1 MNLITFTFEVAEEDQ
16 LDFVKTLDEL
26 RDFWEEKDVTVSL
39 FRDRSRQTR
48 FLQLFLTDKS
58 VDELTDL
65 IQNQPR
71 AKAVFEKIKDA
82 GSGVVVS
89 VMEQIV

>member
-26 RDFWEEKDVTVSL
+26 RDFWEEKDFTVSL

>member
-1 MNLITFTFEVAEEDQ
+1 MNLITIFFEVAEEDQ
-16 LDFVKTLDEL
+16 PEFVKTVDEL
-26 RDFWEEKDVTVSL
+26 RDFWEDKGFTVSL
-39 FRDRSRQTR
+39 FRDRSRRTR
-48 FLQLFLTDKS
+48 FLQLFLTDKT

-89 VMEQIV
+89 IMEQIL

>member
-1 MNLITFTFEVAEEDQ
+1 MNLITLTFEVAEEDQ

-26 RDFWEEKDVTVSL
+26 RDFWEEKDFTVSL